1 MANDALL
8 YGAGGG
14 SGKHSQEDVG
24 WRVIDPDGK
33 IVRQGPGVTMKA
45 AAMGGE
51 QNDGDLNG

>member
-1 MANDALL
+1 MTNDSALM

-33 IVRQGPGVTMKA
+33 IVRQGPGVTMSA

-51 QNDGDLNG
+51 QNDGE